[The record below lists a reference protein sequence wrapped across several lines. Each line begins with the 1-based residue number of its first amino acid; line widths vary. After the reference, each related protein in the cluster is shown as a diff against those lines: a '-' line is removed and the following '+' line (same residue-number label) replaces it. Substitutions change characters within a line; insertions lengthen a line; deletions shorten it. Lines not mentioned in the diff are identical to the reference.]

1 MLETDGLEA
10 LVLEG
15 KTTPPTFDDGYVSR
29 AAQIDELRTGPSRLV
44 TVTAPAGY
52 GKTSFLTEWRHR
64 EERAVGWLSLSA
76 ADDDPAALVHLIA
89 HACAEF
95 APGAAAFAGRVST
108 ADGGMLAKVAPA
120 LALALSRAESP
131 FTLFIDDAHV
141 LHDLG
146 CLDALSVVLA
156 GVPAG
161 SQAVL
166 ASRHR
171 PSQFMRGRLAS
182 SSTQVDAE
190 ALRIDLA
197 GAADIAEAAG
207 AQVDDDTLRAWVEQ
221 CDGWAAGLHMYA
233 LLSRSSPFT
242 TAGDRA
248 TLSDYLYQECMQ
260 DLPEDTRRF
269 LVHASILPLHI
280 PELCDAVLERS
291 DSARILRDLETRQL
305 FVTADRS
312 HHAYRLHPLFREYLL
327 NELRT
332 ESISAAPALH
342 ARASAWFLQH
352 GQVQSAIEHAIAGGD
367 YGTAAML
374 VAAAAIGT
382 YESGQVATLA
392 RWVDEIGD
400 ANLLA
405 NPASVVVVT
414 WLSLLAGSDAS
425 ADKWST
431 MLASLPDQGAE
442 EHGIDI
448 ASAKAMV
455 RAITMRGGLV
465 SALADAE
472 FAVAAE
478 ALHSPWRDPA
488 LQVLGSTL
496 LHSGDEVRAR
506 AVLAEAAHTADAHGN
521 PATIVMCETEL
532 ALLAIEA
539 GDWASARERVEH
551 ALERLQ
557 SGSIEDYVMSAY
569 AHAAAACVE
578 LNAGHRELGGQLL
591 LRAMSERGRCH
602 ASVPLISIPT
612 RLLLVRG
619 HLMLGDLDAAAMLLQ
634 EIDGML
640 PPAEGRAALDRRI
653 AAARR
658 ALQLRQGADRPSP
671 PTTALTVAEQR
682 VLPYLQTHL
691 TRPEI
696 AERLFVS
703 KHTVVTQIAAIFR
716 KLGVS
721 SRADAVRRAV
731 ELGLLADGADIAAEG

>member
-1 MLETDGLEA
+1 MDGLEA

-15 KTTPPTFDDGYVSR
+15 KTTPPPFDDGYVSR
-29 AAQIDELRTGPSRLV
+29 AAQIGELRSGRSRLV

-52 GKTSFLTEWRHR
+52 GKTSFLGEWRHR
-64 EERAVGWLSLSA
+64 EDRAVGWLSLSA
-76 ADDDPAALVHLIA
+76 DDDDPATLVHLIA
-89 HACAEF
+89 HACAGF
-95 APGAAAFAGRVST
+95 APDAAPFVGRVST

-120 LALALSRAESP
+120 LALALSRAERP

-141 LHDLG
+141 LRDLG
-146 CLDALSVVLA
+146 CIDALSVVLA

-171 PSQFMRGRLAS
+171 PSPFMRGRLAS

-190 ALRIDLA
+190 TLRIDLA

-207 AQVDDDTLRAWVEQ
+207 ARVDDETLRSWVEQ
-221 CDGWAAGLHMYA
+221 CDGWAAGLHMCA
-233 LLSRSSPFT
+233 LLSRSRPFT
-242 TAGDRA
+242 TVGDHA
-248 TLSDYLYQECMQ
+248 ELSDYLYQECMHG
-260 DLPEDTRRF
+260 LPDDTRRF
-269 LVHASILPLHI
+269 LVHTSILPLHI

-291 DSARILRDLETRQL
+291 DSASILRDLEARQL

-312 HHAYRLHPLFREYLL
+312 HHAYRLHPLFREYLQ

-342 ARASAWFLQH
+342 ARASAWFLER
-352 GQVQSAIEHAIAGGD
+352 GQVPSAIEHAIAGD
-367 YGTAAML
+367 DFGTAAML

-405 NPASVVVVT
+405 NPASVVVVA

-425 ADKWST
+425 ADKWTT
-431 MLASLPDQGAE
+431 MLGRIPDRSPSA
-442 EHGIDI
+442 HGIDI
-448 ASAKAMV
+448 SSAKAMV
-455 RAITMRGGLV
+455 RAITMREGLV
-465 SALADAE
+465 AALADAE
-472 FAVAAE
+472 YAVAAE
-478 ALHSPWRDPA
+478 PLSSPWRDPA

-496 LHSGDEVRAR
+496 LHTGDEARAR
-506 AVLAEAAHTADAHGN
+506 TVLAEAAHTADAHGN

-539 GDWASARERVEH
+539 GDGAAARERVGH
-551 ALERLQ
+551 ALARLQ

-578 LNAGHRELGGQLL
+578 FDAGRREAGGRMLR
-591 LRAMSERGRCH
+591 RAMSERGRCH
-602 ASVPLISIPT
+602 GSVPLISIPT
-612 RLLLVRG
+612 RLLLVRAS
-619 HLMLGDLDAAAMLLQ
+619 LLAGDGEAARMLLH

-640 PPAEGRAALDRRI
+640 PPADGRAALDRRI
-653 AAARR
+653 AAARLAVQER
-658 ALQLRQGADRPSP
+658 EQAGRGDAPS
-671 PTTALTVAEQR
+671 TALTVAEQR

-721 SRADAVRRAV
+721 SRSDAVKRAI
-731 ELGLLADGADIAAEG
+731 ELGLLAHGADIAADG